1 MHSARNQM
9 ELEEGFMLD
18 AVLKKNVV
26 VLLIIEPKQK
36 SRLCLM
42 EKPSDKSFQLPTV
55 EARVIHS
62 GPTNNRTS
70 LIRVLPHIG
79 FQLSEEIH

>member
-18 AVLKKNVV
+18 AVLKENVV

-36 SRLCLM
+36 SRLSLM
-42 EKPSDKSFQLPTV
+42 EKPTDKSF
-55 EARVIHS
+55 
-62 GPTNNRTS
+62 
-70 LIRVLPHIG
+70 
-79 FQLSEEIH
+79 